1 MNVIIYIYIYILRVY
16 ALNQLNFV
24 IDLTTLSAR
33 DSCVTEYTK
42 ETCSR
47 VDNLLIQR

>member
-1 MNVIIYIYIYILRVY
+1 MLRPRIYT
-16 ALNQLNFV
+16 LNQLNFV
-24 IDLTTLSAR
+24 IDLTTLSGQ

-42 ETCSR
+42 EACSR